1 MDWIRGKIST
11 VDGDTLCTDVAIRME
26 ELPPYRPALR
36 PWWKG
41 QFKIPSRSDFDPQF
55 HNHLALGLDDGRRL
69 NVRLTG
75 LATDSQTVYFKS
87 ID

>member
-1 MDWIRGKIST
+1 MNWVRGKIST
-11 VDGDTLCTDVAIRME
+11 VDGNTLCTDVAIRIE
-26 ELPPYRPALR
+26 ELPPYRPTSR

-41 QFKIPSRSDFDPQF
+41 QFKIPSRADFDPLF
-55 HNHLALGLDDGRRL
+55 HSHLALRLDDGRRV

-75 LATDSQTVYFKS
+75 LATDSRTVYFKS